1 MKPNL
6 TKKEVAD
13 TGVLN
18 GVKVIVG
25 DMLSINLN
33 DESIKILPIHF
44 SCNEK
49 LKEEKDFYYVIINIQ
64 LVSCNLRNLALTGT
78 IVIFKPLLF

>member
-1 MKPNL
+1 M
-6 TKKEVAD
+6 KKEVTD

-18 GVKVIVG
+18 EVKVVVCG
-25 DMLSINLN
+25 MRSINQN
-33 DESIKILPIHF
+33 DDSIKILPIHF

-49 LKEEKDFYYVIINIQ
+49 LKEEKDFYDVIINIQ
-64 LVSCNLRNLALTGT
+64 LVSCNLRNLTLTGT